1 MNDTGRPRVLIVDDD
16 DELAEAI
23 AIRLSAAGYECETAA
38 NGEEGFSRFQARR
51 IDLVITDVIMP
62 MSDGFSM
69 VEWIR
74 QISDVP
80 VIVISGYPQSHQAFL
95 SDFPDIRCITKPYN
109 AEELLAL
116 VEEELTSRR
125 GTPAA
130 MRRGGDSNA
139 DVTGETD

>member
-1 MNDTGRPRVLIVDDD
+1 MNDTTRPRVLIVDDD

-23 AIRLSAAGYECETAA
+23 AIRLSAAGYDCETAA
-38 NGEEGFSRFQARR
+38 NGEEGFSRFQARL

-130 MRRGGDSNA
+130 MRRGGDPNA
-139 DVTGETD
+139 DVAGETD